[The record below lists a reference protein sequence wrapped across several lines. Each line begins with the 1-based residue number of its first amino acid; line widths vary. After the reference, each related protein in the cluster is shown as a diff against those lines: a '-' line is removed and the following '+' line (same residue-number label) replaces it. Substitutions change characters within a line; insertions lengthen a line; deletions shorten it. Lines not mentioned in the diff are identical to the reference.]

1 MLVLPAEG
9 CDLPAPRMPRGR
21 RWTSAQRALW
31 AELWASPQA
40 VMWDDSFT
48 STVAMYVAHV
58 SAVVVGEASAWQAQE
73 ARHLS
78 DRLGLSPA
86 GLIAC
91 GWRLPDPG
99 ETPAPVVPLRAV
111 P

>member
-1 MLVLPAEG
+1 
-9 CDLPAPRMPRGR
+9 
-21 RWTSAQRALW
+21 
-31 AELWASPQA
+31 
-40 VMWDDSFT
+40 MWDDSFV
-48 STVAMYVAHV
+48 STVGMYVAHV
-58 SAVVVGEASAWQAQE
+58 SAVLAGEASAWQAQE

-99 ETPAPVVPLRAV
+99 ESAVPAAVPLRAV